1 MTARVRGEGETRGEG
16 RIVFL
21 SPVLDPETRSARAV
35 VELPNPEG
43 AFRPGG
49 FVTAEV
55 ATEERRFEVLVPRGA
70 VQEIGGESVV
80 FVRTPEGFEKRE
92 VVLGRGDQEG
102 VEVVFGLDP
111 GERYAAANT
120 FVLKAELGK
129 AEAEH
134 SH

>member
-1 MTARVRGEGETRGEG
+1 M
-16 RIVFL
+16 
-21 SPVLDPETRSARAV
+21 D
-35 VELPNPEG
+35 
-43 AFRPGG
+43 
-49 FVTAEV
+49 
-55 ATEERRFEVLVPRGA
+55 VLVPRAA

-92 VVLGRGDQEG
+92 VVLGRGDQDG

-129 AEAEH
+129 SEAEH

>member
-1 MTARVRGEGETRGEG
+1 
-16 RIVFL
+16 
-21 SPVLDPETRSARAV
+21 VLDPETRSARAV
-35 VELPNPEG
+35 VEVPNPDG

-55 ATEERRFEVLVPRGA
+55 ATEEQRVDVLVPRMA
-70 VQEIGGESVV
+70 VQQIGNESIV
-80 FVRTPEGFEKRE
+80 FVRTPDGFEKRE
-92 VVLGRGDQEG
+92 VVLGRSDQEG

-111 GERYAAANT
+111 GERYAAANS

-134 SH
+134 SHAH